1 MEDYPNV
8 LKYAPYA
15 QNDKRS
21 WSVCYG
27 VHLYSF
33 KAQGDTVKWIASLK
47 EGLQKYPQH
56 SFFFGHLIDYY
67 SNNNK
72 YDEAMQFAR

>member
-1 MEDYPNV
+1 MEFISTA
-8 LKYAPYA
+8 LKAE
-15 QNDKRS
+15 
-21 WSVCYG
+21 
-27 VHLYSF
+27 
-33 KAQGDTVKWIASLK
+33 GDTVKWIASLK

-72 YDEAMQFAR
+72 YDEAMQFF